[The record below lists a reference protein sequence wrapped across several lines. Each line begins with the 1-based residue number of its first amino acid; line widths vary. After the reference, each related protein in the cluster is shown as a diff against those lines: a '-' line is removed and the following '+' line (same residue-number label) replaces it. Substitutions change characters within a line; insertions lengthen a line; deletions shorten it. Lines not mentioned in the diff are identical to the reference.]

1 MRRES
6 SAGNVLLRALLV
18 LAVLAIAFAALSTF
32 WLGSPPAVAVEPAL
46 HGIGKRTP
54 IAVKVSDTGRVEKL
68 RVEVLQGTEAH
79 PVAEQG
85 FPNHPAWA
93 FWKRAAPFAT
103 TVEIGRETVPGL
115 HAGDAV
121 VRVTAEL
128 AGSLL
133 RRPSPVIAE
142 VKLPVRLA
150 PPTLAVVSTFHY
162 LAQGGSEAVVYRVGE
177 GAVRDGVQSGD
188 WWFPGFPLPGG
199 EKGLKFALLAV
210 PYDTGDD
217 ARVRLVAVDEVGN
230 RAEAAFVD
238 RFFPRPLKYDT
249 ILVTDAF
256 LNRVVPEI
264 MTQTPEVRDKGSLL
278 ANYLEIN
285 GELRQ
290 KQGRQ
295 LREMAARSAPQFL
308 WKEPFLP
315 MRNAKITAA
324 FAQRRTYLYQG
335 KKIDQQD
342 HLGFDMAST
351 EHDAVPA
358 SNGGV
363 VVLARYF
370 GIFGNAVVIDHGYG
384 LMSLYGHLSSL
395 GVREGQQVARGQ
407 EVGRSGQTGLA
418 GGDHLHF
425 TTLLQGLPVT
435 PVEWWDPH
443 WIEDRLVRKLG
454 PALGGKAPA
463 AAGPGTSARPS
474 VAPPGGRKAA
484 RTGARSG
491 KAGKARPHHGR
502 P

>member
-6 SAGNVLLRALLV
+6 SSGNVLLRALLV
-18 LAVLAIAFAALSTF
+18 LAVLAIAIVLVTTF
-32 WLGSPPAVAVEPAL
+32 WSGGPPAVAVRPAL

-54 IAVKVSDTGRVEKL
+54 IAVQVSDTGRVEKL
-68 RVEVLQGTEAH
+68 SVELVQGRDTH
-79 PVAEQG
+79 PVAEQS
-85 FPNHPAWA
+85 FPTHPAWA
-93 FWKRAAPFAT
+93 FWQRAAPFAT
-103 TVEIGRETVPGL
+103 TVVVGRETVPGL
-115 HAGDAV
+115 HAGEAV
-121 VRVTAEL
+121 VRVTAER

-133 RRPSPVIAE
+133 RRPDPVVVE
-142 VKLPVRLA
+142 VTLPVRLA
-150 PPTLAVVSTFHY
+150 PPTLAVISTFHY
-162 LAQGGSEAVVYRVGE
+162 LAQGGSEAVVYRVGD

-210 PYDTGDD
+210 PYDTTDD
-217 ARVRLVAVDEVGN
+217 SRVRLVAIDEVGN

-238 RFFPRPLKYDT
+238 KFTPRPLKYDT
-249 ILVTDAF
+249 ILVTDPF

-264 MTQTPEVRDKGSLL
+264 MAQTSEVRDKGSLL

-285 GELRQ
+285 GELRR
-290 KQGRQ
+290 KQGEQVRA
-295 LREMAARSAPQFL
+295 LAAKSAQQFL

-324 FAQRRTYLYQG
+324 FAQRRTYVYQG

-358 SNGGV
+358 SNSGV

-384 LMSLYGHLSSL
+384 LMSLYGHLSSI

-407 EVGRSGQTGLA
+407 ELGRSGQTGLA

-425 TTLLQGLPVT
+425 TTMLQGLPVT

-443 WIEDRLVRKLG
+443 WIQDRLVRKLG

-463 AAGPGTSARPS
+463 GAGPSASP
-474 VAPPGGRKAA
+474 APPPPAHRA
-484 RTGARSG
+484 G
-491 KAGKARPHHGR
+491 KAGRARPHRGR